1 MQRGP
6 CQCCSSCQSGSL
18 LACNDEAAGSYQDMA
33 RVAAGHYQLQHRC
46 GKLRW
51 KLVSGGLKGDP
62 TSHNMALALFDKLGR
77 WRMVLHTFDESQA
90 DVASYSMVMRNAGL
104 EDSWQLAIALLDK
117 ILDAKLRLDTTAMNT
132 AIACIPRWEFATEVL
147 LSMSARSMPK
157 DIITV
162 NAAVN
167 ACEKSLKWSCASS
180 LLMNAGCSQL
190 QASEW
195 SFNTF
200 ASALFKSKQWRAALD
215 LGDATVTRG
224 VLAFSYSNS
233 WSFAL
238 AATES
243 LNIDDIA
250 WSAIVSACEKTVQ
263 WEMALTSLA
272 RMSQTRLQGSIVV
285 CNAATSACE
294 SGQQWRHAFRTLTSS
309 HAAQVQVDL
318 ISWNAVCSAAEK
330 CSKWHKV
337 FALVSQLRLAALP
350 GPDAFSYGAAFFAA
364 AETAWTVALQ
374 LQGAM
379 QMQALQLD
387 VIMQGS
393 LLQALMAHRSAK
405 VEDSFDRLSALAI
418 SLCGMLKKTAPDAA
432 AESARV

>member
-1 MQRGP
+1 
-6 CQCCSSCQSGSL
+6 
-18 LACNDEAAGSYQDMA
+18 
-33 RVAAGHYQLQHRC
+33 
-46 GKLRW
+46 
-51 KLVSGGLKGDP
+51 
-62 TSHNMALALFDKLGR
+62 
-77 WRMVLHTFDESQA
+77 MVLHTFDENQA
-90 DVASYSMVMRNAGL
+90 DVASYSMVMRNARL
-104 EDSWQLAIALLDK
+104 EGSWQLAMALLDK
-117 ILDAKLRLDTTAMNT
+117 ILDAKLRLDNTAMNT
-132 AIACIPRWEFATEVL
+132 AIACIPRWEIATEVL
-147 LSMSARSMPK
+147 LSMSSRSMPK
-157 DIITV
+157 DIVTV

-167 ACEKSLKWSCASS
+167 AFEKSLKWSCASS

-200 ASALFKSKQWRAALD
+200 ASSLFKSKQWRAALD

-224 VLAFSYSNS
+224 VLAFSFSNS

-243 LNIDDIA
+243 VNIDDIA

-263 WEMALTSLA
+263 WEVALASLA

-285 CNAATSACE
+285 CNAAISAC
-294 SGQQWRHAFRTLTSS
+294 GQQWRHAFRTLTSS
-309 HAAQVQVDL
+309 HAAQVQIDL

-337 FALVSQLRLAALP
+337 FALVSQLRPAALP

-374 LQGAM
+374 LQGDM

-418 SLCGMLKKTAPDAA
+418 SLCGMVKKAAPG